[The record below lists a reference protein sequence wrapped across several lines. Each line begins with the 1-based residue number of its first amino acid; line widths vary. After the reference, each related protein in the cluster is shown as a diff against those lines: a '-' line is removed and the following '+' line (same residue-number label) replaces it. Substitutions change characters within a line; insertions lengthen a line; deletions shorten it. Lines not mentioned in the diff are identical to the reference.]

1 MLLEDE
7 LAVAHEVGDGKNVP
21 LDPPTRIDIDRIG
34 LEYPGTGSRGTVE
47 VLDGVSLNIR
57 DGEFVCLIG
66 PSGCGKSTL
75 LSLVAGY
82 AKSTRGTISVDGHT
96 VEGPSPERVM
106 VFQAPSLF
114 PWYSVRRNIAFGMT
128 LQANRGRYPN
138 APARVDDLL
147 QLVGLQ
153 GFADHY
159 PFELSGGMRQRVEIA
174 RALAVDP
181 AILLMDEPFGA
192 LDALTRLA
200 LQREMLR
207 IWESTRKTILF
218 VTHDIMEAVMLADRV
233 VVFSP
238 RPARI
243 KEVVSI
249 DLARPRHRDSADAA
263 RMAHRIANLLG
274 VTL

>member
-1 MLLEDE
+1 M
-7 LAVAHEVGDGKNVP
+7 
-21 LDPPTRIDIDRIG
+21 
-34 LEYPGTGSRGTVE
+34 E
-47 VLDGVSLNIR
+47 VLDGISLNIR

-75 LSLVAGY
+75 ISLVAGY
-82 AKSTRGTISVDGHT
+82 AKSTRGTIFVDGHA
-96 VEGPSPERVM
+96 VEEPSPERVM

-114 PWYSVRRNIAFGMT
+114 PWYSVKQNVAFGMT
-128 LQANRGRYPN
+128 LRANRSRYRDVSGRV
-138 APARVDDLL
+138 AELL

-207 IWESTRKTILF
+207 IWETTRKTIMF

-233 VVFSP
+233 VVFSA
-238 RPARI
+238 RPAKIR
-243 KEVVSI
+243 EVVSI
-249 DLARPRHRDSADAA
+249 DLARPRHRDGAEAA
-263 RMAHRIANLLG
+263 RMARHIAGLLG

>member
-1 MLLEDE
+1 MCQ
-7 LAVAHEVGDGKNVP
+7 AP
-21 LDPPTRIDIDRIG
+21 RIG
-34 LEYPGTGSRGTVE
+34 IEHVGLSFPGTGSRETVE
-47 VLDGVSLNIR
+47 VLNDVSLSLQ

-82 AKSTRGTISVDGHT
+82 ARPTSGTISVDDHR

-106 VFQAPSLF
+106 VFQSPSLF
-114 PWYSVRRNIAFGMT
+114 PWYSVSQNVAFGMT
-128 LQANRGRYPN
+128 LKANRGQYPDV
-138 APARVDDLL
+138 PGRVDELIR
-147 QLVGLQ
+147 LVGLQ
-153 GFADHY
+153 GFAGHY

-192 LDALTRLA
+192 LDALTRLT

-207 IWESTRKTILF
+207 IWESTHKTILF

-233 VVFSP
+233 VVFSQ

-243 KEVVSI
+243 KEVISI
-249 DLARPRHRDSADAA
+249 GLIRPRHRDSAEAA
-263 RMAHRIANLLG
+263 RMALRIADLLG

>member
-1 MLLEDE
+1 MVTP
-7 LAVAHEVGDGKNVP
+7 A
-21 LDPPTRIDIDRIG
+21 RIG
-34 LEYPGTGSRGTVE
+34 IEHVGLTFGGTGNRGAIE
-47 VLDGVSLNIR
+47 VLNDVSLSIR
-57 DGEFVCLIG
+57 DGEFICLIG

-75 LSLVAGY
+75 ISLLAGY
-82 AKSTRGTISVDGHT
+82 VKPTTGTVSVDGHV

-114 PWYSVRRNIAFGMT
+114 PWYSVKDNIAFGMT
-128 LQANRGRYPN
+128 LKANRGRYPDVGS
-138 APARVDDLL
+138 RVNELIR
-147 QLVGLQ
+147 LVGLQ
-153 GFADHY
+153 GFADAY

-192 LDALTRLA
+192 LDALTRLS

-218 VTHDIMEAVMLADRV
+218 VTHDIMEAVILADRV

-238 RPARI
+238 RPAVI

-249 DLARPRHRDSADAA
+249 GLARPRHRDSRDAVLLA
-263 RMAHRIANLLG
+263 QHIAELLE
-274 VTL
+274 VAL

>member
-1 MLLEDE
+1 MNSEAR
-7 LAVAHEVGDGKNVP
+7 LAVPQGNAGARVSP
-21 LDPPTRIDIDRIG
+21 SPATRIGIEDVG
-34 LEYPGTGSRGTVE
+34 LGYPAMGNRGIVE
-47 VLDGVSLNIR
+47 VLDGISLNIR

-75 LSLVAGY
+75 VSLVAGY
-82 AKSTRGTISVDGHT
+82 AEATRGTISVDGRA

-114 PWYSVRRNIAFGMT
+114 PWYSVRQNIAFGMT
-128 LQANRGRYPN
+128 LRANRSRYRDVPGRV
-138 APARVDDLL
+138 AELL

-207 IWESTRKTILF
+207 IWETTRKTIMF

-233 VVFSP
+233 VVFSA
-238 RPARI
+238 RPAKIR
-243 KEVVSI
+243 EVVSI
-249 DLARPRHRDSADAA
+249 DLARPRHRDGVEAA
-263 RMAHRIANLLG
+263 RMARHIAGLLG